1 MRFRAHSYQGILAVP
16 FGHSQYN
23 TPLSRLEL
31 NFFHKM
37 EDLNTLGRR
46 SGCRGPLVFSVW
58 AFCGVKPHKKCPQFF
73 WRFRIYFLRP
83 KSRKLLFSILG
94 RKNVQIDV
102 FWSQEYGK
110 LVFWTKNQFKKIS
123 IFGLRKISN
132 FFLKI
137 CQNFFDFYFEFF
149 NFLHFFYQFL

>member
-1 MRFRAHSYQGILAVP
+1 MGHVFLIICSQHQSATHTVRFRAHSYQSILAMP
-16 FGHSQYN
+16 FGHCQYN

-31 NFFHKM
+31 IFFHKM

-94 RKNVQIDV
+94 QKTVHIDV

-110 LVFWTKNQFKKIS
+110 LVFWTKN
-123 IFGLRKISN
+123 
-132 FFLKI
+132 
-137 CQNFFDFYFEFF
+137 
-149 NFLHFFYQFL
+149 